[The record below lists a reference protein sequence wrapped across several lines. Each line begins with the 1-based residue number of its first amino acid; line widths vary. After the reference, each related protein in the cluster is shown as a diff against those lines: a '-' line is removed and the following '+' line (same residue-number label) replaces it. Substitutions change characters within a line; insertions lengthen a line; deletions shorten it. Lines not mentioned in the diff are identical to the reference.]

1 MSAYGLGD
9 DLFVGESPEAVR
21 ARVDEAV
28 GDGVD
33 VVVAAGG
40 DGTVGLVAD
49 RLDRDVG
56 GAGYPAAG
64 SAMNVGRSLGIP
76 RDLDAAAALIAHGVV
91 TTIDIGRASDGTFL
105 EMASVGLNAAVL
117 GEAHRF
123 AEGSFDSII
132 GLVRAVIRYH
142 SAPMTIDL
150 DHGTVHTGA
159 LMVVVANTPFT
170 GAGLTLAP
178 AARLDDGL
186 FDVAIFRHFSKVE
199 LLRHLVAI
207 VAGHRRYSPKVE
219 TYRSA
224 KVRVGAR
231 SRLPA
236 RADDRDLGTT
246 PIEVTV
252 VPSAFRV
259 VVAPPEDRVSAAEA
273 RPALTP

>member
-1 MSAYGLGD
+1 MSAHGLGD
-9 DLFVGESPEAVR
+9 DLFVGESAAAVR
-21 ARVDEAV
+21 ARVDDAV
-28 GDGVD
+28 RHGVD

-49 RLDRDVG
+49 RLTG
-56 GAGYPAAG
+56 TTAALGILPAG
-64 SAMNVGRSLGIP
+64 SAMNVARSLGIP
-76 RDLDAAAALIAHGVV
+76 RDLDAAAALIACGVV

-105 EMASVGLNAAVL
+105 EMASVGLNAAIL

-123 AEGSFDSII
+123 AEGSFDLI
-132 GLVRAVIRYH
+132 GLVRAVVRYH

-150 DHGTVHTGA
+150 DDGTVHTGA

-186 FDVAIFRHFSKVE
+186 FDVAVFRHFSKFE
-199 LLRHLVAI
+199 LLRHLVSI

-219 TYRSA
+219 THRSA
-224 KVRVGAR
+224 RVRVSGQR
-231 SRLPA
+231 RLPA

-246 PIEVTV
+246 PIEVVV
-252 VPSAFRV
+252 VPSALRV
-259 VVAPPEDRVSAAEA
+259 VVAPPEDRVAASDGG
-273 RPALTP
+273 PALTP